1 MVPSLYGRGLN
12 RSILAGAWL
21 VLVLAAPASAE
32 EPRLGRGIKEFAL
45 AGGFSSSHDVSGT
58 ATGITAMHLLP
69 HYGWFVTDPGEPRWL
84 PGWLRG
90 SLELSAE
97 LTYLKINRN
106 ESTNFVG
113 PTAVA
118 RWVFATEG
126 WLRPYVEAGVGAL
139 VGESGTVQT
148 DCDLNFSLQ
157 AGTGVLLFW
166 SERHAV
172 TLGYRFHHLSNGN
185 LCEGNRGL
193 NSALFILG
201 ISTFFP

>member
-1 MVPSLYGRGLN
+1 MVPLLYGRGRS
-12 RSILAGAWL
+12 RSILAGALLAL
-21 VLVLAAPASAE
+21 VLGAPAAAD
-32 EPRLGRGIKEFAL
+32 EPHLGTGIKEFAL
-45 AGGFSSSHDVSGT
+45 AGGFSSSHEVSGT

-69 HYGWFVTDPGEPRWL
+69 HYGWFVTDPGGPRWL
-84 PGWLRG
+84 PGWLHG
-90 SLELSAE
+90 SLELIAE
-97 LTYLKINRN
+97 PTYLKINRN

-118 RWVFATEG
+118 RWVFGPER
-126 WLRPYVEAGVGAL
+126 WIRPYVEAGVGAL
-139 VGESGTVQT
+139 VGESGTIQT

-172 TLGYRFHHLSNGN
+172 TLGYRLHHLSNGN
-185 LCEGNRGL
+185 LCVGNRGL